1 MTKENHTIHHDDG
14 GSPKAIDPICRIQR
28 DATTRQL
35 TTFNG
40 ATGEKVVWV
49 RRGQAITIG
58 QVQGCGMLVRLWMT
72 FPGWFHPHWMP
83 DAEISTA
90 ILKTLI
96 LRIYW
101 DGCDRPAVECPVGD
115 FFGDGL
121 CEVRNFT
128 AGRIG
133 MPSGG
138 FACRFPMPFRTSF
151 RIELENRDERIDTRV
166 FLNAQ
171 YQLLPELPADA
182 GWFHA
187 HFRTGRLAA
196 TDPVPMA
203 EVSGAGRMAG
213 CTLSMQGRQP
223 GYLAM
228 LEANEQVEVDEEDA
242 PGLLG
247 TGLEDFFDG
256 GWYFRGGEFAGSDHG
271 VVSRDVAN
279 ASVAMY
285 RIMSQDAIHFRRRL
299 RFRFVNPCSADRLRP
314 FAFSACTFLY
324 RDRPQ
329 GDCPPVPERGEL
341 LCWYR
346 WNGCDPN
353 TSL

>member
-1 MTKENHTIHHDDG
+1 MLNDNHDRNATDTADT
-14 GSPKAIDPICRIQR
+14 AQLDPICRIQQTTTSR
-28 DATTRQL
+28 QATTFDR
-35 TTFNG
+35 
-40 ATGEKVVWV
+40 ASGEKVLWV
-49 RRGQAITIG
+49 RRGERRVLAAAE
-58 QVQGCGMLVRLWMT
+58 GCGVLVRLWMT

-83 DAEISTA
+83 DAEVSTS

-96 LRIYW
+96 LRISW
-101 DGCDRPAVECPVGD
+101 DGCDQPAVAAPVGD
-115 FFGDGL
+115 FFGNGL
-121 CEVRNFT
+121 CEVRSFT

-138 FACRFPMPFRTSF
+138 FACRFPMPFRSGF
-151 RIELENRDERIDTRV
+151 RIELENLDERIDARV

-171 YQLLPELPADA
+171 YQLLPDLPEDA

-187 HFRTGRLAA
+187 HFGTGRLGA
-196 TDPVPMA
+196 TDPVVMA
-203 EVSGAGRMAG
+203 EVAGAGRMAG
-213 CTLSMQGRQP
+213 CTLAMQGRQP
-223 GYLAM
+223 GYMAM
-228 LEANEQVEVDEEDA
+228 LEANEQVAVDDEDA

-256 GWYFRGGEFAGSDHG
+256 GWYFRGGAFAGSEHG

-299 RFRFVNPCSADRLRP
+299 DFRFVNPCAADRLRP
-314 FAFSACTFLY
+314 FAYSSCTYLY
-324 RDRPQ
+324 LDRPQ
-329 GDCPPVPERGEL
+329 GACPAIPPADRL

-346 WNGCDPN
+346 MAGCDPL
-353 TSL
+353 TAL